1 MRYPQTDREFQEA
14 EEARERTRKS
24 DEADFDNYGARQ
36 NSILHFSC
44 GIDLDPEELISSSP
58 KTAPAPIDE
67 QPCDCGHPDCTW
79 CELLNPEEIV
89 GPPARPTGRLTES
102 QPAYQNIPIK
112 SDLGRKIAE
121 AFSPK
126 PSLQEW
132 TEYWDLT
139 DADLRPED
147 EDGKEAA

>member
-44 GIDLDPEELISSSP
+44 GIDLDPEELISPSP
-58 KTAPAPIDE
+58 KTAPAPIAE

-79 CELLNPEEIV
+79 CELLDETLV
-89 GPPARPTGRLTES
+89 HGPYRGGDYL
-102 QPAYQNIPIK
+102 
-112 SDLGRKIAE
+112 
-121 AFSPK
+121 
-126 PSLQEW
+126 
-132 TEYWDLT
+132 EYWDLT
-139 DADLRPED
+139 DADLRPDD
-147 EDGKEAA
+147 EKGKDTECCQH